1 LSRRWPDVDL
11 TFQVSGL
18 AAGSAGPR
26 LPGRARGGPV
36 AVAAARAEY
45 DDLRASGEAFAAAL
59 ALAGVDVRQVQAR
72 TMLHG
77 FLNLPASLE
86 PVRAALDLI
95 ADTVT
100 ET

>member
-1 LSRRWPDVDL
+1 
-11 TFQVSGL
+11 
-18 AAGSAGPR
+18 
-26 LPGRARGGPV
+26 
-36 AVAAARAEY
+36 
-45 DDLRASGEAFAAAL
+45 
-59 ALAGVDVRQVQAR
+59 
-72 TMLHG
+72 MLHG